1 MSTIDDLRRLE
12 RDILRQGG
20 DQKLRDAN
28 VAIVRRMIDA
38 QASMAATTV
47 WWESYG
53 PKKEWRPGIPLS
65 PKPREL
71 VDLIV
76 TAGPSPLN
84 AVAVTLGI
92 DEAYARRLVS
102 RTDTELL
109 DRGGKATISIS
120 AGMVHT
126 ATTSIVV
133 GPERRER

>member
-1 MSTIDDLRRLE
+1 MSTTSDLRRLE
-12 RDILRQGG
+12 HIVAHLSG
-20 DQKLRDAN
+20 DKALLDEAKE
-28 VAIVRRMIDA
+28 IVRRMIDA
-38 QASMAATTV
+38 QASTSATAG
-47 WWESYG
+47 WWDTYG
-53 PKKEWRPGIPLS
+53 PEKEWRPGIPLS

-76 TAGPSPLN
+76 TSGASPLN
-84 AVAVTLGI
+84 AVAATLGI

-126 ATTSIVV
+126 ATTPIVV
-133 GPERRER
+133 GPAPRER